1 MRKLPETLPNDGLLV
16 GWSLEPGNRKAVI
29 GFKKPEPGA
38 SSPAVTL
45 EPILDTGEGHI
56 VTVAPTGA
64 GKGTGCI
71 IPALL
76 RYTGPVVV
84 VDPKGENYAVTAQR
98 RRELGHEVILFD
110 PFNITGEE
118 NRHRFNPLDL
128 TDPSSDR
135 FVEDVATLANLIAV
149 PHNQAG
155 SDDYFWSRMGK
166 TLVCAAI
173 IDVLTMSDS
182 DNATLPAVR
191 DLINMPFEQLKER
204 AAKWQSSENLELR
217 RLAVMLYNPAD
228 ETTGG
233 YLAYAINQLDFLKGD
248 QIAEHLSCSDLDLN
262 RIHDGS
268 PVSIYLVLPPD
279 KLESH
284 SSLLRLW
291 IGTIITVITRRR
303 KQPENHTLL
312 LIDEAAQLGPLPQ
325 LRQAITL
332 LRGYGV
338 RVWTFWQDISQLK
351 NLYPYDWETILNN
364 CRVQQYFGATTGIAS
379 QTIST
384 VSGYGTAQDVM
395 DLEGDELILNIAGDE
410 PVIAAKPNY
419 LWDSPF
425 KGLFVSNPF
434 YAEIKIDEE
443 RVAQTRPV
451 FRKTSSPA
459 KKYKAISLRQ
469 EAILA
474 KRIFHPVSE
483 NCWEILSNDERIKCL
498 DLAGIKNQE
507 FIQDPCVIVRRCPL
521 SFYKDYSWYEIKN
534 TKATPNNIAYYLM
547 NDVRSL
553 ILNGD
558 STPIHDVNDS
568 SIELTQN
575 NILLYIKFFCSNV
588 HGSAGRF
595 LIIENA
601 DDIEWNE
608 SPDEL
613 FLKDLRSQILPPRIK
628 KHADVHS
635 ENCWKIEAELVY
647 ENAIFTA
654 TMAISDKGNVEM
666 EDDSP
671 IASDLP
677 VITDLTRLKYIGIFD
692 ENGIFFPLNEEK
704 K

>member
-1 MRKLPETLPNDGLLV
+1 MRKLPETLPDDGLLV
-16 GWSLEPGNRKAVI
+16 GWSLEPGNRKTII
-29 GFKKPEPGA
+29 GFKKPDPGA

-76 RYTGPVVV
+76 RYAGPVVV

-98 RRELGHEVILFD
+98 RRELGQEVILLD

-128 TDPSSDR
+128 TDPTSDR
-135 FVEDVATLANLIAV
+135 FVEDVATLSNLIAV
-149 PHNQAG
+149 PRSHDGN
-155 SDDYFWSRMGK
+155 DDYFWNRMGK

-182 DNATLPAVR
+182 DNATLSAVR
-191 DLINMPFEQLKER
+191 DLINTPFEQLRER
-204 AAKWQSSENLELR
+204 AEKWQSSDNRELK
-217 RLAVMLYNPAD
+217 RLTSMLLNPAD

-248 QIAEHLSCSDLDLN
+248 QMAEHLSFSDLDLN
-262 RIHDGS
+262 KVYDGS

-303 KQPENHTLL
+303 KQPENQTLL

-364 CRVQQYFGATTGIAS
+364 CRVQQYFGATTGIAA
-379 QTIST
+379 QTVSS

-395 DLEGDELILNIAGDE
+395 DLENDELILNIAGDE
-410 PVIAAKPNY
+410 PVIAVKPNY
-419 LWDSPF
+419 LWDPPF
-425 KGLFVSNPF
+425 KGIYISNPF

-443 RVAQTRPV
+443 RIAQTRPV

-469 EAILA
+469 ESILA

-483 NCWEILSNDERIKCL
+483 NCWELLGNDERMKCL
-498 DLAGIKNQE
+498 ELAGIKNQE
-507 FIQDPCVIVRRCPL
+507 FINDPGVIVRRCPL
-521 SFYKDYSWYEIKN
+521 PFYKNYGWYEIQN
-534 TKATPNNIAYYLM
+534 TRTTPNNHAYYLM
-547 NDVRSL
+547 NNINSL
-553 ILNGD
+553 ILSGE
-558 STPIHDVNDS
+558 SAPIHEVNEEF
-568 SIELTQN
+568 IGLTQS
-575 NILLYIKFFCSNV
+575 NILLYLKFFCSNV
-588 HGSAGRF
+588 HGGAGRF

-601 DDIEWNE
+601 DEIEWNE
-608 SPDEL
+608 SPDEM

-628 KHADVHS
+628 SYAEDNGDS
-635 ENCWKIEAELVY
+635 LWKIDAEIVY
-647 ENAIFTA
+647 ENAIFTT
-654 TMAISDKGNVEM
+654 TMAISGIRGNVEM
-666 EDDSP
+666 EEDNP
-671 IASDLP
+671 IACDLP
-677 VITDLTRLKYIGIFD
+677 VITDLTRLKYIGTFD
-692 ENGIFFPLNEEK
+692 ENGNFYPLR
-704 K
+704 